1 MPEHQDGR
9 SVVVTIQRSNV
20 NHSADI
26 DHDLA
31 RRAWRLIALTAV
43 MLVSA
48 IAESASAQGEISGR
62 VMVSD
67 SSRSPIQGAEV
78 SIRKLGSTSTSDSSG
93 RFRLSNVPR
102 GQHVVITRAVGFR
115 AESSTVTI
123 ESDEMVSWD
132 VVLTRA
138 TGTVLPERVVEASGE
153 PTPAKLVE
161 FSERQ
166 RAGVGHF
173 VTREQ
178 LAKAEGGVRQTGDVI
193 SLVPGVRVRRGGS
206 KIWIA
211 SGRTFSVG
219 KCAFCRITV
228 DSLLPSDVAAG
239 ARPACFMDVYVD
251 GAMVFDSTKPQFGL
265 FDVNT
270 VPPEHVAGI
279 EVYSSAAQ
287 IPAKYNRTS
296 GGCGVVLIWTR

>member
-1 MPEHQDGR
+1 MWRGADLDALNSNGR
-9 SVVVTIQRSNV
+9 
-20 NHSADI
+20 
-26 DHDLA
+26 LA
-31 RRAWRLIALTAV
+31 FVGLVATAALLAG
-43 MLVSA
+43 LA
-48 IAESASAQGEISGR
+48 GRASAQGEITGRVVTSDSGR
-62 VMVSD
+62 PAV
-67 SSRSPIQGAEV
+67 QGADV
-78 SIRKLGSTSTSDSSG
+78 SIKRLGKSAVSDSSG
-93 RFRLSNVPR
+93 RFRLKDVPP
-102 GQHVVITRAVGFR
+102 GQHVVVVRVIGFR

-123 ESDEMVSWD
+123 DFDEVASWD
-132 VVLTRA
+132 VALTRA
-138 TGTVLPERVVEASGE
+138 AGTVLPERIVEGAGE
-153 PTPAKLVE
+153 RPPAKLVE

-166 RAGVGHF
+166 KAGVGHF

-239 ARPACFMDVYVD
+239 ARPACFMDVYID

-270 VPPEHVAGI
+270 VPPEHIAGI